1 MNLDL
6 LFCELNSTARRLRP
20 LSFPV
25 VIVLLHLAAS
35 PADALDWGVNVHDG
49 GSDPQTVAG
58 RLAERNLKSVRM
70 DLWGNDPARLAKF
83 RRAAAAFNAQ
93 GIKIQAVIYTDFSPR
108 RPRNQDLAAHPA
120 QVEQTAYQQT
130 KSQAEATKDL
140 VHY

>member
-58 RLAERNLKSVRM
+58 GLGERNLKSVRM
-70 DLWGNDPARLAKF
+70 DPWGNDPARLAKF

-93 GIKIQAVIYTDFSPR
+93 GIKIQGVIHIDFSPR
-108 RPRNQDLAAHPA
+108 LHRTQDLAADPL
-120 QVEQTAYQQT
+120 QGGQT
-130 KSQAEATKDL
+130 
-140 VHY
+140 